1 LFRVRFVPKEVSAM
15 SVRRLPLF
23 AGLLAAVLGA
33 FLIGRE
39 SSPAP
44 LAAVETLER
53 ADHRGAG
60 RDAARGLVIVRSEF
74 SAEETAERLT
84 QAATQGGATVAA
96 DIDHAAAAAAA
107 GLDLRPTRVL
117 LIGNPRAG
125 TPLMQASQ
133 TTGID
138 LPLKFLI
145 YEDARGQVRL
155 AYNSARYLKRRHR
168 IRGQDELLRTIE
180 DNQRKL
186 AAAATEGG

>member
-1 LFRVRFVPKEVSAM
+1 M
-15 SVRRLPLF
+15 TVRRLPLL

-44 LAAVETLER
+44 LAAADPRER
-53 ADHRGAG
+53 TDHPRAG
-60 RDAARGLVIVRSEF
+60 RHAARGLVIVRSTF
-74 SAEETAERLT
+74 SAEETADRLK

-96 DIDHAAAAAAA
+96 DIDHAAAAAGA
-107 GLDLRPTRVL
+107 GLELRPTRVL

-145 YEDARGQVRL
+145 YEDAGGQVRL
-155 AYNSARYLKRRHR
+155 AYNSARYLKHRHR
-168 IRGQDELLRTIE
+168 IRGQDELLKTIE
-180 DNQRKL
+180 NNQRKL
-186 AAAATEGG
+186 AAAATEG